1 MKKKLVNVDC
11 AGVFDINGVHFSG
24 CCRKIIL
31 DTDEIAIALENHAK
45 VEEIMLGN
53 YTVPLDFSNYMK
65 DNGIPAIQ
73 NIDAEP
79 SYTQTAG
86 KQTVETIV
94 DPEWRKKHPEKPL
107 NAPLGVQVE
116 TPVINV
122 SKKETV
128 QTTINSNAKVENK
141 VAAPVATNNQKKK

>member
-31 DTDEIAIALENHAK
+31 NTDEIAIALENHAK

-65 DNGIPAIQ
+65 DNGISAIQ
-73 NIDAEP
+73 NIDSEP
-79 SYTQTAG
+79 SYTQSAG

-94 DPEWRKKHPEKPL
+94 DPEWKRKHPESFVHIQAE
-107 NAPLGVQVE
+107 N
-116 TPVINV
+116 PVINI

-141 VAAPVATNNQKKK
+141 VAAPATTNTNNQKKK

>member
-31 DTDEIAIALENHAK
+31 ATDEIAIALENHAK

-107 NAPLGVQVE
+107 SVQVE

-141 VAAPVATNNQKKK
+141 VAAPIATNNQKKK

>member
-31 DTDEIAIALENHAK
+31 ATDEIAIALENHAK

-53 YTVPLDFSNYMK
+53 YTVPLDFSNCMK

-107 NAPLGVQVE
+107 GVQVQ